1 MEERM
6 SFRVNTNVAAMNAL
20 RNVGQTSNDFNKS
33 ITRLSTGLRI
43 NSAADDPAGLII
55 SENFRAQLNGI
66 DQAVRNSQDA
76 INYAKTAEG
85 ALDEVSR
92 LLRDAR
98 GLAVAAGNTGTLSS
112 SAIQANQSQLSS
124 IVSSITRTAQ
134 TTQFGT
140 KKLLDGSSGVS
151 ASVTNGTLAGAINL
165 GGQFAG
171 AAVTANTSVVA
182 TLTQAATQASVTGV
196 AVTLGQAVSAG
207 SFSLNGVT
215 ITADATTTGQ
225 QLIDKINAS
234 QGQTG
239 VRASHNGTAIVL
251 SSNDYGSNAKIELA
265 DANGVIRAGG
275 AGSTSAAGVN
285 ALATVQVGTATALF
299 TSSQGG
305 NGGLTL
311 SDADGN
317 TINLTAAG
325 NVTASVQNATIGQV
339 TVGSSQFQIGA
350 NAGQTTSLSLGNFAA
365 SQLGGGVVSGKNLSN
380 LDITTASGATDAL
393 KVIDAAIESVSKSRG
408 QIGSFQRNVL
418 ESNIRS
424 LGVARENLAATE
436 STIRDT
442 DVAAEM
448 TNYTK
453 LQILQQAGMSV
464 LSQANSAP
472 QSVLNLLR

>member
-1 MEERM
+1 M

-20 RNVGQTSNDFNKS
+20 RNLGNTAGDFNKS
-33 ITRLSTGLRI
+33 ISRLSTGLRI

-85 ALDEVSR
+85 ALDEVNR

-98 GLAVAAGNTGTLSS
+98 GLAVASGNTGALSS
-112 SAIQANQSQLSS
+112 SAIQANQSQLAS

-151 ASVTNGTLAGAINL
+151 ASVTNGTLVGAINL

-171 AAVTANTSVVA
+171 AAVSSNTSVVA
-182 TLTQAATQASVTGV
+182 TLTQAATQAQIHTDAV
-196 AVTLGQAVSAG
+196 AIGAAVGAG
-207 SFSLNGVT
+207 SFSINGVT
-215 ITADATTTGQ
+215 FTTDATTTAQ
-225 QLIDKINAS
+225 QTIDQINAA

-239 VRASHNGTAIVL
+239 VFAQHDGTDILLTSTA
-251 SSNDYGSNAKIELA
+251 YGANAKIDLA
-265 DANGVIRAGG
+265 DANGVIRAT
-275 AGSTSAAGVN
+275 AGSTSATGVN

-299 TSSQGG
+299 TSSL
-305 NGGLTL
+305 NGYDGLTL

-317 TINLTAAG
+317 AIKLTGAG
-325 NVTASVQNATIGQV
+325 NVTASMQNATIGQV
-339 TVGSSQFQIGA
+339 IVGSSSFQIGA
-350 NAGQTTSLSLGNFAA
+350 NAGQTTSLSIGNFAA

-380 LDITTASGATDAL
+380 LDLTTASGATDAL

-424 LGVARENLAATE
+424 LGTARENLAATE

-448 TNYTK
+448 TNFTK
-453 LQILQQAGMSV
+453 LQILQQAGLSV
-464 LSQANSAP
+464 LSQANAAP
-472 QSVLNLLR
+472 QSVLSLLRG

>member
-1 MEERM
+1 M
-6 SFRVNTNVAAMNAL
+6 SFRVNTNVSAMNAL
-20 RNVGQTSNDFNKS
+20 KNVGQTGAAFAKS
-33 ITRLSTGLRI
+33 MTRLSTGLRI
-43 NSAADDPAGLII
+43 NGASDDPAGLII
-55 SENFRAQLNGI
+55 SENFRAQISGI

-76 INYAKTAEG
+76 INYSKTAEG
-85 ALDEVSR
+85 ALDEVNT

-112 SAIQANQSQLSS
+112 AAIQANQSQLTS
-124 IVSSITRTAQ
+124 IVDSITRIANN
-134 TTQFGT
+134 TQFGT
-140 KKLLDGSSGVS
+140 KKLLDGSSGVN
-151 ASVTNGTLAGAINL
+151 ASVTNGTLVGSINV

-171 AAVTANTSVVA
+171 AAVSANTSVVA
-182 TLTQAATQASVTGV
+182 TLTQAATQASITGV
-196 AVTLGQAVSAG
+196 TATLGQAVSAG

-215 ITADATTTGQ
+215 FTTNATTTAQ
-225 QLIDKINAS
+225 QAIDQINAA

-251 SSNDYGSNAKIELA
+251 NSNGYGSNAKIELA
-265 DANGVIRAGG
+265 DANGVVRAAG

-305 NGGLTL
+305 NDGLTL

-317 TINLTAAG
+317 SVKLTAAG
-325 NVTASVQNATIGQV
+325 NVTASVQNATLGQV
-339 TVGSSQFQIGA
+339 IVGNSQFQIGG
-350 NAGQTTSLSLGNFAA
+350 NAGQTTSLSLGNFGA
-365 SQLGGGVVSGKNLSN
+365 SNLGAGVVSGKNLSN
-380 LDITTASGATDAL
+380 LDLTTASGATDAL
-393 KVIDAAIESVSKSRG
+393 KVIDAAIDNVTKSRG

-424 LGVARENLAATE
+424 LGTARENLAATE

-448 TNYTK
+448 TNFTK
-453 LQILQQAGMSV
+453 LQILQQAG
-464 LSQANSAP
+464 LSMLGQANSAP
-472 QSVLNLLR
+472 QSVLSLLRG